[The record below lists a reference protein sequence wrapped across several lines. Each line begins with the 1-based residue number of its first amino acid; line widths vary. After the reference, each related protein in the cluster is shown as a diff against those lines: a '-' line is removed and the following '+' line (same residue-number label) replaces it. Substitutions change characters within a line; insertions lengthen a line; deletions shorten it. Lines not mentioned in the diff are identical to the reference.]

1 MPREGPTAGL
11 TSVVRSVGGTG
22 ISGSQCAIVVG
33 GGYVGR
39 TVATHL
45 SDEYDVTFVS
55 RNQQAAERTARD
67 GVTAHHVEDV
77 DANTLGEVDAEDA
90 SLAVVASAEDGVN
103 FLVAQLLRTRFG
115 VENVVIRVDDREK
128 LDSFDDL
135 DVETVC
141 VPDLLVEEVSDR
153 LESVADDVTETR

>member
-22 ISGSQCAIVVG
+22 ISGSRCALVVG

-55 RNQQAAERTARD
+55 RNRQVVERTARD
-67 GVTAHHVEDV
+67 DVDAHHAEEI
-77 DANTLGEVDAEDA
+77 DANTLNEADAEDA
-90 SLAVVASAEDGVN
+90 SLAVVASADDGVN

-115 VENVVIRVDDREK
+115 VENVVFRVDDREK
-128 LDSFDDL
+128 LDSFEDL

-141 VPDLLVEEVSDR
+141 VPDLLVEEVSER
-153 LESVADDVTETR
+153 LESVVDDVAGTR